1 MTHDLHTLAK
11 ELDQTAQGISY
22 HGNALHAARVVPC
35 VTANDVQCINR
46 WLHGANTASDGFR
59 LQEIA
64 IHIRE
69 HAKKEA

>member
-1 MTHDLHTLAK
+1 MTHDLYAIAK

-35 VTANDVQCINR
+35 VTANDVQCINK
-46 WLHGANTASDGFR
+46 WLHGTNTPSDGFR

-64 IHIRE
+64 SYIRDY
-69 HAKKEA
+69 AKKEA